1 MNEPRDN
8 EPSAERDPRP
18 ARGQTEA
25 TDVTARKQ
33 ERTDMGKWLDKARQL
48 PEVRKDLIRQVKAR
62 IDAGNY
68 ETPERLE
75 IAVQRLMEDML

>member
-8 EPSAERDPRP
+8 EPSAERDPSP
-18 ARGQTEA
+18 ARGQAEA

>member
-1 MNEPRDN
+1 MNEPGYN
-8 EPSAERDPRP
+8 EPSAERDTSP

-33 ERTDMGKWLDKARQL
+33 ERSDMGKWLDKARQL